1 MDDVIVEREFAQR
14 IISRI
19 VDVSG
24 VSMSRREGIEPMVGR
39 KWMKMLL
46 RVALL
51 MGCCGACLVAIGQAG
66 DGLISPSR
74 PVPTGKAPG
83 MQIKLLKDSP
93 EEKVY
98 TVIFHKGD
106 EALSG
111 LTDFSMQ
118 NNVQDAHFTG
128 IGAVSGATLGWLDLP
143 KKSYHRIAVSEQVE
157 VLSLVGDVATFDGK
171 PVVHMHAVLGR
182 SDGSTVGGHALELD
196 VNPTLEIFM
205 TVNSTPL
212 KKRPDDASGMKFIN
226 PTQ

>member
-1 MDDVIVEREFAQR
+1 
-14 IISRI
+14 
-19 VDVSG
+19 
-24 VSMSRREGIEPMVGR
+24 MVYG
-39 KWMKMLL
+39 KWMKMLMA
-46 RVALL
+46 VALL
-51 MGCCGACLVAIGQAG
+51 IGYCGACLVASGQAS

-74 PVPTGKAPG
+74 PVPIGKAPG

-106 EALSG
+106 EAMSG
-111 LTDFSMQ
+111 LTDFAMQ

-128 IGAVSGATLGWLDLP
+128 IGAVSGATLAWLDIP
-143 KKSYHRIAVSEQVE
+143 KKSYHRIAVSEQAE
-157 VLSLVGDVATFDGK
+157 VLSLIGDVATFNGK

-196 VNPTLEIFM
+196 VNPTLEIFITM
-205 TVNSTPL
+205 NSMPL
-212 KKRPDDASGMKFIN
+212 KKRPDDASGMKFID

>member
-1 MDDVIVEREFAQR
+1 
-14 IISRI
+14 
-19 VDVSG
+19 
-24 VSMSRREGIEPMVGR
+24 MVGGR
-39 KWMKMLL
+39 WMKMLL
-46 RVALL
+46 TVALL
-51 MGCCGACLVAIGQAG
+51 PGWCGVCLVARGQAS
-66 DGLISPSR
+66 DGLISPSQ

-111 LTDFSMQ
+111 LTDFAVQ
-118 NNVQDAHFTG
+118 NNVQDAHFAG
-128 IGAVSGATLGWLDLP
+128 IGAVSGATLGWLDLS
-143 KKSYHRIAVSEQVE
+143 KKSYHRIAVLEQVE
-157 VLSLVGDVATFDGK
+157 VLSLIGDVATFSGK

-196 VNPTLEIFM
+196 VNPTLEIFI
-205 TVNSTPL
+205 TVNSAPL
-212 KKRPDDASGMKFIN
+212 KKRPDDASGMKLID